1 MFVVVTSFDQRFQNM
16 SILLSLLFPI
26 CEKDDTLGLAF
37 AITNY
42 FYGEKSVY
50 DCVKR
55 SAIYGRVL
63 F

>member
-1 MFVVVTSFDQRFQNM
+1 MDNENEKPGDKKSAECGQQEKTGFLQVFLFV
-16 SILLSLLFPI
+16 
-26 CEKDDTLGLAF
+26 LGLAF

-55 SAIYGRVL
+55 SAIYGRV
-63 F
+63 